1 MVFSSLA
8 ALPRRVA
15 VGLLAWVSDNPL
27 RVSGAVM
34 ALAATARLVE
44 RVDAGLR
51 AAGIGPG
58 GAPSTA
64 GTALTLASDPTAVAV
79 VVAIATGHP
88 AYVVAAVVGAG
99 AFLAWR

>member
-1 MVFSSLA
+1 MLSSLA
-8 ALPRRVA
+8 ALPRRAA

-34 ALAATARLVE
+34 ALAAAARLVE
-44 RVDAGLR
+44 LVGAGLG
-51 AAGIGPG
+51 AAGVGAG
-58 GAPSTA
+58 GDSSAT
-64 GTALTLASDPTAVAV
+64 GTAVALASDPTAAAVAV
-79 VVAIATGHP
+79 AVATGHP